1 MSEFTTFAGA
11 ENHALRILVLDG
23 IRDFD
28 VQVRN
33 DPRMMDHI
41 ADSDMSLE
49 DYRAIHDRIATKLL
63 NNQDFD
69 HRLFDGDET
78 QFVVALAED
87 GAGTTSYRNTEA
99 GQAARMRDEQIIG
112 KAKQMGEEAKKASIE
127 SRHETANP
135 PTPERTY
142 SRATLE
148 EAGKRLDAGD
158 WDAHR
163 KLAIIA
169 VESGYAAEVEQ
180 DFNNDAADQQ
190 PLTHSI
196 RILNPADVQ
205 SLEKDS
211 AGLSTEFDAMGGTS
225 EVEQFTP
232 ERPHGDYGPKT
243 PFDIAPTDPEGPGNP
258 FPSDAHLSA
267 LSAQP
272 PHPQAHGT
280 GPSLT

>member
-1 MSEFTTFAGA
+1 MSEFTTFVGA

-23 IRDFD
+23 IRDFE

-33 DPRMMDHI
+33 DPRMMGHI

-63 NNQDFD
+63 NNEEFD

-78 QFVVALAED
+78 LFVTALAED
-87 GAGTTSYRNTEA
+87 GAGTTSYRTTEA

-127 SRHETANP
+127 SRRETTNSPAH
-135 PTPERTY
+135 ERTY

-148 EAGKRLDAGD
+148 EAGKRLNAGD

-169 VESGYAAEVEQ
+169 VESGYAAEVKQ

-205 SLEKDS
+205 PLETDS
-211 AGLSTEFDAMGGTS
+211 AGLSVEFDAMGGTS

-232 ERPHGDYGPKT
+232 SRPHGDYGPQT

-267 LSAQP
+267 LSSQP
-272 PHPQAHGT
+272 PLPQANVH

>member
-1 MSEFTTFAGA
+1 MSASTTFVGA
-11 ENHALRILVLDG
+11 ENHALRMLVLDG
-23 IRDFD
+23 IRDFE
-28 VQVRN
+28 VQVGS
-33 DPRMMDHI
+33 DPRMMGHI
-41 ADSDMSLE
+41 ADSDMSLA

-63 NNQDFD
+63 NNEEFD
-69 HRLFDGDET
+69 HRLFDGDEAL
-78 QFVVALAED
+78 FVAALAED
-87 GAGTTSYRNTEA
+87 GAGLAVYRNTEG
-99 GQAARMRDEQIIG
+99 GQAARRRDEQIIG
-112 KAKQMGEEAKKASIE
+112 KAKQMNEEAKRASIE
-127 SRHETANP
+127 SHRETANP
-135 PTPERTY
+135 PTRERTY

-148 EAGKRLDAGD
+148 EAAHRLDAGD

-169 VESGYAAEVEQ
+169 VESGYAAEVQQ

-196 RILNPADVQ
+196 RILNPDDVQ
-205 SLEKDS
+205 PLEKDS

-225 EVEQFTP
+225 EAEQFTP
-232 ERPHGDYGPKT
+232 DSPHGDYGPKT

-267 LSAQP
+267 LSSQP
-272 PHPQAHGT
+272 PLPQANGH

>member
-11 ENHALRILVLDG
+11 DNHALRILVLDG
-23 IRDFD
+23 IRDFE

-41 ADSDMSLE
+41 ADSGISLE
-49 DYRAIHDRIATKLL
+49 DYRAIHDRIETKLL
-63 NNQDFD
+63 NNEEFD

-78 QFVVALAED
+78 QFVAALADD
-87 GAGTTSYRNTEA
+87 GASTTSYRNTEE
-99 GQAARMRDEQIIG
+99 GNAARERDEQIIG
-112 KAKQMGEEAKKASIE
+112 KARQMDQE
-127 SRHETANP
+127 SKRAFAATARK
-135 PTPERTY
+135 TAQSGHQRTY
-142 SRATLE
+142 SHTTLV
-148 EAGKRLDAGD
+148 EAGKRLDVGD

-169 VESGYAAEVEQ
+169 VESGFAAEVEQ

-196 RILNPADVQ
+196 RILNPDDVQ
-205 SLEKDS
+205 PFEKDS

-258 FPSDAHLSA
+258 FPSDAHLGA

-272 PHPQAHGT
+272 PHPQAPGT

>member
-11 ENHALRILVLDG
+11 ENHALRILVLEG
-23 IRDFD
+23 IRDFE

-49 DYRAIHDRIATKLL
+49 EYRAIHDRIATKLL
-63 NNQDFD
+63 NNKDFD

-78 QFVVALAED
+78 QFIVALAED
-87 GAGTTSYRNTEA
+87 GAGTTSYQNTEA
-99 GQAARMRDEQIIG
+99 GQAAKTRDEQIIG
-112 KAKQMGEEAKKASIE
+112 KAKQMDQE
-127 SRHETANP
+127 SKRAFTSATGETAQSGHQ
-135 PTPERTY
+135 RTY
-142 SRATLE
+142 GHATLI

-169 VESGYAAEVEQ
+169 VESGYAAEVQQ

-196 RILNPADVQ
+196 RILNIDDVQ
-205 SLEKDS
+205 PLEKDS
-211 AGLSTEFDAMGGTS
+211 AGMSTEFDGMGGTS
-225 EVEQFTP
+225 EVEQFTRD
-232 ERPHGDYGPKT
+232 RPHGDYGPKT

-272 PHPQAHGT
+272 PHPQAHST